1 MQNDRRIPPT
11 VLTKFRPVPRKCQRY
26 DGWTA
31 ERQREFIAALADT
44 GSVKHAAARV
54 GMAPEGAYMLRRAA
68 GAEEF
73 SKAWDNALDHGIRQ
87 LEDIA
92 LERAIHGVE
101 VPVYSYGKLVGT
113 RTVHNDRLLMFM
125 LRNRSTHRFPVGASD
140 ATVMRSERLQPC
152 KKAMDKAEYNAAV
165 EKMMRQIDRIRLDEA
180 RERRKHGIIRID
192 LEGSEAREFEQWRAD
207 RADRLG
213 LPPPESQLN
222 PPDEGDA
229 DGSGWRPP
237 YRG

>member
-1 MQNDRRIPPT
+1 MQKDRRIPPT
-11 VLTKFRPVPRKCQRY
+11 ALTKFRPVPRKCKRY

-73 SKAWDNALDHGIRQ
+73 CKAWDKALDHGIRQ

-125 LRNRSTHRFPVGASD
+125 LRNRATLRFPVGASD
-140 ATVMRSERLQPC
+140 ATVMRSERQQHSE
-152 KKAMDKAEYNAAV
+152 KAMDRAEYKARRD
-165 EKMMRQIDRIRLDEA
+165 EFMRVVAEAERQQDE
-180 RERRKHGIIRID
+180 RWRKLGIIMVK

-213 LPPPESQLN
+213 LPPPESQLD
-222 PPDEGDA
+222 PPAEGEA
-229 DGSGWRPP
+229 DGSEWRPP
-237 YRG
+237 YCG